1 MTTRFPGVRRVLHF
15 AFGRRGLAA
24 EIDEEI
30 AFHLESTIAELE
42 ASGMSP
48 DMAREE
54 AERRFG
60 SLPEYRAA
68 LTRLGEARRDGEQRR
83 EYFDIIRQHLS
94 YTWRSIRRQPG
105 FALTVVLTLAL
116 GIGANAV
123 MFGIVDRLMLR
134 APEHIVAPDRVRR
147 LFVKR
152 SVLGQLVDYPQ
163 ISHPDV
169 EDFRHARTLADLAEF
184 VDYPMEFGEGTS
196 ERRVRGVLASPE
208 FFKLLGTAP
217 VLGRFL
223 LPSDDSASV
232 GNSSAILSYEFWRRE
247 FNGDRAVLGRT
258 ISVDGHRLT
267 VLGVAPEGF
276 TGAEVTP
283 VDLWLPLGPI
293 ANWLSRGRWRTDRG
307 WDLPQL
313 VVRLAPGV
321 SDASAAAELAALQ
334 QPAAALK
341 PESDRW
347 QGMVLGSLIAARSP
361 DRSSEVPVAIW
372 LASTALVVLLIA
384 CANVATLH
392 LVRAVQRRREIAV
405 RLALG
410 IDRSRLIG
418 HLLAEGVMLAL
429 ASGGAALLITAWG
442 AQLIRTF
449 LLPEVA
455 WSGSAL
461 DVRTVVFTLGAS
473 LTAGILA
480 GLAPAWLESRPD
492 LVSSLKAGGA
502 GGGFRRSRVQR
513 LLILVQAALSV
524 ALLIGAGLFIR
535 SLVRVRAIDLG
546 LEPDRVLLAWPNFP
560 DGMSR
565 TGKGELVRRGL
576 ERVIADQ
583 GIESAALSMAVP
595 FRGTF
600 GSQLFLPGGRDTLPI
615 PVSAGPY
622 LNAVTPG
629 YFATMGTPLISGRD
643 FTYLDGATSQRVA
656 IVSSAL
662 AQLLWP
668 QRDPIGQC
676 FREARASADGMPCMT
691 VVGVVSDSHW
701 MQVLESQTYTFYV
714 PMSQYPDASAL
725 GAVIVIRPRGDPRE
739 IIGALKAELQDAITG
754 VRYVEIQSLQ
764 DSVDPQLRSW
774 RLGATLFLV
783 FGALALVV
791 AAIGLYSVMAC
802 RVEQRRH
809 EMGVRS
815 ALGAEWRDLVQLVVG
830 EGVLLVVFGVG
841 LGLIVAIA
849 AAPAIGPLLYQ
860 TSPRDPLVMAVV
872 AAVLLLTATL
882 ACLVPAL
889 RASRVDPIV
898 ALRAD

>member
-15 AFGRRGLAA
+15 AFGKRGLAA

-30 AFHLESTIAELE
+30 AFHLESTMAELE
-42 ASGMSP
+42 ARGLSAES
-48 DMAREE
+48 AREE

-94 YTWRSIRRQPG
+94 YAWRGIGRRPG
-105 FALTVVLTLAL
+105 FALTVAITLAL

-123 MFGIVDRLMLR
+123 MFGIVDRLLFR
-134 APEHIVAPDRVRR
+134 GPEHIVEPDRVRR

-169 EDFRHARTLADLAEF
+169 EDFRGARTLAGLAEF

-208 FFKLLGTAP
+208 LFKLLGTAP
-217 VLGRFL
+217 VLGRFF
-223 LPSDDSASV
+223 LPSDDSASIDNATV
-232 GNSSAILSYEFWRRE
+232 VLGHEFWRRE
-247 FNGDRAVLGRT
+247 LNGDRAVLGR
-258 ISVDGHRLT
+258 IVNVDGHRLT
-267 VLGVAPEGF
+267 VIGVAPEGF
-276 TGAEVTP
+276 TGAEVAP
-283 VDLWLPLGPI
+283 VDLWLPLGPV
-293 ANWLSRGRWRTDRG
+293 ADWFSRSRWRTERG

-321 SDASAAAELAALQ
+321 SEASATAELTALQ

-341 PESDRW
+341 AESDRW
-347 QGMVLGSLIAARSP
+347 QGIVLGSLIAAHSP

-372 LASTALVVLLIA
+372 LAGTSLVVLLIA

-418 HLLAEGVMLAL
+418 HLLAEGVLLAI
-429 ASGGAALLITAWG
+429 ASGGAALLITDWG
-442 AQLIRTF
+442 GRLIRTL

-455 WSGSAL
+455 WPESAL
-461 DVRTVVFTLGAS
+461 DIRIVVFTLGAS
-473 LTAGILA
+473 LAAGVLA

-524 ALLIGAGLFIR
+524 TLLIGAGLFIR
-535 SLVRVRAIDLG
+535 SLLRVRAIDLG

-560 DGMSR
+560 EGISR

-576 ERVIADQ
+576 ERIIADPA
-583 GIESAALSMAVP
+583 IESAALSIAVP

-600 GSQLFLPGGRDTLPI
+600 GSQLFMPGGRDTLPI

-643 FTYLDGATSQRVA
+643 FTDRDGASAQRVA

-662 AQLLWP
+662 AHLLWP
-668 QRDPIGQC
+668 RNDPIGQC
-676 FREARASADGMPCMT
+676 FREARASADSMPCMT

-701 MQVLESQTYTFYV
+701 VQVLESQTYSFFV

-725 GAVIVIRPRGDPRE
+725 GTVMVIRPRGDPGE
-739 IIGALKAELQDAITG
+739 ITGALKAELQDAITG

-809 EMGVRS
+809 EMGVRC
-815 ALGAEWRDLVQLVVG
+815 ALGAEWGDLVHLVVG
-830 EGVLLVVFGVG
+830 E
-841 LGLIVAIA
+841 
-849 AAPAIGPLLYQ
+849 
-860 TSPRDPLVMAVV
+860 
-872 AAVLLLTATL
+872 
-882 ACLVPAL
+882 
-889 RASRVDPIV
+889 
-898 ALRAD
+898 